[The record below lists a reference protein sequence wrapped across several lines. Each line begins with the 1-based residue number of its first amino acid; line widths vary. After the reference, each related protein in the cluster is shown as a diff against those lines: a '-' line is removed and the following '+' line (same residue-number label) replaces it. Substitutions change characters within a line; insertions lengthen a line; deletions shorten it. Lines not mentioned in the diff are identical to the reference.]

1 MLNLDTHILV
11 HALDDTLTPIE
22 RRLLGAN
29 PWGISAIVLWE
40 LAKLAQLG
48 RITIDMKSA
57 AFTRI
62 FSRVHVWPLDIK
74 VCAQS
79 TALDFGSDP
88 VDEIVAATSIVHNAP
103 LLTRDPKILLSKLV
117 PLAR

>member
-11 HALDDTLTPIE
+11 HALDDTLTPVE
-22 RRLLGAN
+22 SRLLKAN

-40 LAKLAQLG
+40 LAKLAHLG
-48 RITIDMKSA
+48 RIVIDMKSA

-62 FSRVHVWPLDIK
+62 FSRVHVWPLDIA

-88 VDEIVAATSIVHNAP
+88 VDEIIAATSIVRKAP
-103 LLTRDPKILLSKLV
+103 LV
-117 PLAR
+117 

>member
-11 HALDDTLTPIE
+11 HALDDTLTPAE
-22 RRLLGAN
+22 RRLLNAN

-40 LAKLAQLG
+40 MAKLAHLG
-48 RITIDMKSA
+48 RIVIDMKSA
-57 AFTRI
+57 AFSRI
-62 FSRVHVWPLDIK
+62 FARVHVWPLDIK

-88 VDEIVAATSIVHNAP
+88 VDEIIAATSIVHNAP
-103 LLTRDPKILLSKLV
+103 LLTRDPKIRRSKLV